1 MIYKSTVLK
10 AFKCK
15 NTGLHYGIGGL
26 FSSEELERVAYLGD
40 LGFVGKDV
48 KEIKPEPVIEVK
60 QKETADKPPFKHVGG
75 GWYELADG
83 SRVKGKENALKA
95 IESR

>member
-10 AFKCK
+10 AFKDK
-15 NTGLHYGIGGL
+15 DTGRHYGIGGF
-26 FSSEELERVAYLGD
+26 FSSEDSERVAYLGD
-40 LGFVGKDV
+40 LGFVDKEV
-48 KEIKPEPVIEVK
+48 KEIEPVVETK

-83 SRVKGKENALKA
+83 SRVKGKQKALEA

>member
-10 AFKCK
+10 AFKDK
-15 NTGLHYGIGGL
+15 DTGRHYGIGGF
-26 FSSEELERVAYLGD
+26 FSSEDAERVAYLGD
-40 LGFVGKDV
+40 LGFVSKEV
-48 KEIKPEPVIEVK
+48 KEIKPEPVEVK

-75 GWYELADG
+75 GWYELANG
-83 SRVKGKENALKA
+83 ERVKGKQKALEA

>member
-1 MIYKSTVLK
+1 MK

-15 NTGLHYGIGGL
+15 DTGAHFGIGGL
-26 FSSEELERVAYLGD
+26 FSSEDKERVAYLGD
-40 LGFVGKDV
+40 LGFVDKNNIR
-48 KEIKPEPVIEVK
+48 EIKPEPVIE
-60 QKETADKPPFKHVGG
+60 KETADAPPFKHVGG

-83 SRVKGKENALKA
+83 SRVKGKQKALEA

>member
-1 MIYKSTVLK
+1 MIYKASVLK

-15 NTGLHYGIGGL
+15 DTGRHFGIGGSY
-26 FSSEELERVAYLGD
+26 SSENMERVAYLGD
-40 LGFVGKDV
+40 LGFVSKEI
-48 KEIKPEPVIEVK
+48 KEIKPEPVEVK

-83 SRVKGKENALKA
+83 SRVKGKQKALES